1 MFKFLEAAISRSR
14 TTLLLLFMILLS
26 GFIARCSIPV
36 EGDPDISVP
45 FFVITVVH
53 EGISPGG
60 RRALTGYAIR
70 N

>member
-36 EGDPDISVP
+36 EGDP
-45 FFVITVVH
+45 
-53 EGISPGG
+53 
-60 RRALTGYAIR
+60 GY
-70 N
+70 